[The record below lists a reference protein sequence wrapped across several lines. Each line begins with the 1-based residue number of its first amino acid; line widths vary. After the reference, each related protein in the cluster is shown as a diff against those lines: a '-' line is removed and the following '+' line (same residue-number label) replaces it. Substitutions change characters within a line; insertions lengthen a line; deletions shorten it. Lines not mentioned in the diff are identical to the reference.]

1 MFRRYMLVLAV
12 VLAVVFAVSG
22 ATVVNAASFT
32 VDTTGILDNAATLF
46 NGLFPAFVIIIGF
59 SFGIGLIKWIVSTL
73 RNAFG
78 AS

>member
-1 MFRRYMLVLAV
+1 MFNKRALLILAA
-12 VLAVVFAVSG
+12 LALLTVP
-22 ATVVNAASFT
+22 TVVSEAASFT

>member
-1 MFRRYMLVLAV
+1 MFHRRYLLILVLA
-12 VLAVVFAVSG
+12 LIAVP
-22 ATVVNAASFT
+22 TVVSQAASFT

>member
-1 MFRRYMLVLAV
+1 MFRRYLLILAVLALLLV
-12 VLAVVFAVSG
+12 P
-22 ATVVNAASFT
+22 TVVSQAASFT

>member
-1 MFRRYMLVLAV
+1 MFRRYFLLVLAV
-12 VLAVVFAVSG
+12 ALVLL
-22 ATVVNAASFT
+22 TVPTVISRAASFT

>member
-1 MFRRYMLVLAV
+1 MFKHRYLIVLLAALMLL
-12 VLAVVFAVSG
+12 
-22 ATVVNAASFT
+22 TVPMMVTRAASFT
-32 VDTTGILDNAATLF
+32 VDTSGILDNAATLF

-78 AS
+78 A

>member
-1 MFRRYMLVLAV
+1 MSKRALIVLAV
-12 VLAVVFAVSG
+12 VALLTVPTIVSK
-22 ATVVNAASFT
+22 AASFT